1 MTQTRRLSTGGLIDR
16 DSPIH
21 FTFNGRRLQG
31 YAGDSLASALL
42 ANDVSLVARSF
53 KYHRPRGI
61 LSAGLEE
68 PSALV
73 SCRTRG
79 QIYVPNLKVTEVR
92 LENGLEARSQNC
104 WPSLDFDLGVL
115 LQPVSALLSAGFY
128 YKTFMWPRHW
138 WHKVY
143 EKCIRRIAGQGRVS
157 TLADARLFDRRNAS
171 CDLLIV
177 GSGPAGLAAARAAAD
192 SGLSVILLEQDA
204 QLGGSTLWE
213 QSDIE
218 GLAAAQWR
226 EQAIATLADSSN
238 CRVMCNTLAF
248 GQYDHGRV
256 MALESYAD
264 GADSISWR
272 LRARRILLACGAT
285 QRPLVF
291 PANDRPGIML
301 AAAVRQYIHRYAVAP
316 GKRAML
322 AIADPAER
330 EFTRQSLQQAGIEIA
345 GELGAQEHISATR
358 GRRRLRG
365 VTCLASG
372 GRRRDIS
379 CDLLCMSAG
388 WNPNAQLGAQLGDQ
402 LHFDPAA
409 NALHPSAQ
417 IGLALF
423 SGACRGIT
431 LSNDC
436 VDDGRLQAQRALAQL
451 QLQADN
457 DIELIEINA
466 EAASAGYHDGHGKAF
481 IDLQN
486 DVTRTDLE
494 LAVSEGYDHVEL
506 AKRYTTLGMGTE
518 QGKTS
523 WNSVILEISRLT
535 GASPADTGHTTFRPP
550 WSPVSLGALAGA
562 DVGRHMTPLRHT
574 PFQRAFEGAGCVFQT
589 SGDWLYS
596 RYFPQEYESMS
607 AAIEREVLA
616 VRNSVGCV
624 DMSTLGK
631 VDVKG
636 ADALEFLSRIY
647 CNKLDSIQ
655 PGRLRYALMLREDG
669 ILWDDGTV
677 ARLGANHYL
686 VTMTT
691 ANAASVWRWLNKL
704 LQLQWSDLDVQL
716 TSVSDHWASL
726 AIAGPKAR
734 QLLQAL
740 NPDFDCERDAFPFA
754 SVRAGELDGQI
765 PCRVFSVS
773 FCGELSYEINV
784 PAGFASLL
792 FQRVV
797 ERGANFGITPYGL
810 EALDVLRI
818 EKGHLSIGTEIDG
831 RTTPVD
837 LGLARMVSADK
848 AFIGSSLLRRPRLE
862 RDDRLQ
868 LVGLRAA
875 DGHSAIPLAAMLC
888 ERPWQAG
895 SNMSAQ
901 GKLTASI
908 HSPTLN
914 QPIALALLQGGHRR
928 RDEKIWAVSP
938 LTQQSVEVV
947 VSTSCAVDPEGG
959 RVHD

>member
-1 MTQTRRLSTGGLIDR
+1 MMQPRRLSTGGLIDR
-16 DSPIH
+16 DTTIH
-21 FTFNGRRLQG
+21 FTFNGRSLQG

-42 ANDVSLVARSF
+42 ANGVSLVARSF

-68 PSALV
+68 PSALLA
-73 SCRTRG
+73 CRMPG
-79 QIYVPNLKVTEVR
+79 KVYVPNLKATEIR
-92 LENGLEARSQNC
+92 LEDGLEARSQNC
-104 WPSLDFDLGVL
+104 WPSLDNDLGAL
-115 LQPVSALLSAGFY
+115 LQPASALLAAGFY
-128 YKTFMWPRHW
+128 YKTFMWPQQW

-143 EKCIRRIAGQGRVS
+143 EKCIRRIAGQGCVS
-157 TLADARLFDRRNAS
+157 TQADTRLYDRRNAS

-177 GSGPAGLAAARAAAD
+177 GSGPAGLSAALTATE
-192 SGLSVILLEQDA
+192 SSLSVILLEQDA
-204 QLGGSTLWE
+204 VLGGSTLWE

-218 GLAAAQWR
+218 GLPAAQWR
-226 EQAIATLADSSN
+226 EQALSALADSKN

-256 MALESYAD
+256 MALESHAD
-264 GADSISWR
+264 GVDSVSWR

-322 AIADPAER
+322 AIADPIER
-330 EFTRQSLQQAGIEIA
+330 ETTGQSLQLAGIEIA
-345 GELGAQEHISATR
+345 GELGPREHISATR
-358 GRRRLRG
+358 GLGRLRG
-365 VTCLASG
+365 VTCLAAG
-372 GRRRDIS
+372 ERRRDIS

-388 WNPNAQLGAQLGDQ
+388 WAANAQLGAQLGDR

-409 NALHPSAQ
+409 NALRPGAQ
-417 IGLALF
+417 IGVALF
-423 SGACRGIT
+423 SGACRGIA
-431 LSNDC
+431 LGNDC
-436 VDDGRLQAQRALAQL
+436 ARDGSLQAQRALAQL
-451 QLQADN
+451 QQQADDN
-457 DIELIEINA
+457 IELDEIDA
-466 EAASAGYHDGHGKAF
+466 APASAGYHDGHDKAF

-486 DVTRTDLE
+486 DVIRTDLE
-494 LAVSEGYDHVEL
+494 LAADEGYDHVEL
-506 AKRYTTLGMGTE
+506 AKRYTTLGMGTD

-523 WNSVILEISRLT
+523 WNNAILEISRLT
-535 GASPADTGHTTFRPP
+535 GASPAETGHTTFRPP
-550 WSPVSLGALAGA
+550 YSPVSLGALAGA

-574 PFQRAFEGAGCVFQT
+574 PFQRAFEAAGCVFQT

-596 RYFPQEYESMS
+596 RYFPQANESMN
-607 AAIEREVLA
+607 AAVEREVLA

-636 ADALEFLSRIY
+636 ADSLEFLSRIY

-677 ARLGANHYL
+677 AQLGENHFL

-691 ANAASVWRWLNKL
+691 ANAAGVWRWMNKL

-716 TSVSDHWASL
+716 TSVGDHWASL
-726 AIAGPKAR
+726 AIAGPNSR

-740 NPDFDCERDAFPFA
+740 SPDFDFGRGAFPFA
-754 SVRAGELDGQI
+754 SVRAGKLDGQI

-773 FCGELSYEINV
+773 FSGELSYEINV
-784 PAGFASLL
+784 PSGLASLL
-792 FQRVV
+792 FERVV
-797 ERGANFGITPYGL
+797 EHGASLGITPYGL

-831 RTTPVD
+831 RTTPAD
-837 LGLARMVSADK
+837 LGLRRMVSAGK
-848 AFIGSSLLRRPRLE
+848 AFVGSSLLQRPRLQ

-868 LVGLRAA
+868 LVGLRPA

-888 ERPWQAG
+888 DRPWTG
-895 SNMSAQ
+895 SKLAAQ
-901 GKLTASI
+901 GRLTASI

-914 QPIALALLQGGHRR
+914 QPIALALLQNGHRR
-928 RDEKIWAVSP
+928 HDEKIWAVSP
-938 LTQQSVEVV
+938 LEQQSIEVV
-947 VSTSCAVDPEGG
+947 VSASCAIDPEGR
-959 RVHD
+959 RVHG

>member
-1 MTQTRRLSTGGLIDR
+1 MIQPRRLPTGGHIDR
-16 DSPIH
+16 DTTVYFS
-21 FTFNGRRLQG
+21 FNGRLLEG

-42 ANDVSLVARSF
+42 ANGINLVARSF

-73 SCRTRG
+73 ACRKPG
-79 QIYVPNLKVTEVR
+79 QVYVPNLKATEVR
-92 LENGLEARSQNC
+92 LETGLEARSQNC
-104 WPSLDFDLGVL
+104 WPSLEFDLGAL
-115 LQPVSALLSAGFY
+115 LQPTSALLTAGFY
-128 YKTFMWPRHW
+128 YKTFMWPRRW
-138 WHKVY
+138 WHQVY

-157 TLADARLFDRRNAS
+157 TRPDTRIYDRRNAH

-177 GSGPAGLAAARAAAD
+177 GSGPAGLAAAMTASA
-192 SGLSVILLEQDA
+192 SGLSTILLEQDSA
-204 QLGGSTLWE
+204 LGGSTLWE
-213 QSDIE
+213 QSDID
-218 GLAAAQWR
+218 GLPAAQWR
-226 EQAIATLADSSN
+226 KQAIAALAGSSN

-256 MALESYAD
+256 MALESYAS
-264 GADSISWR
+264 GVNSISWR

-330 EFTRQSLQQAGIEIA
+330 EYTRQALQQAGIEIA
-345 GELGAQEHISATR
+345 GELGAEEHISATR

-365 VTCLASG
+365 VTCLAAG
-372 GRRRDIS
+372 GRRRDVS

-388 WNPNAQLGAQLGDQ
+388 WNPNAQLGAQLGER
-402 LHFDPAA
+402 LHFERAA
-409 NALHPSAQ
+409 NALRPIVQS
-417 IGLALF
+417 GLALF
-423 SGACRGIT
+423 SGACRGVA
-431 LSNDC
+431 SPDDC
-436 VDDGRLQAQRALAQL
+436 AQDGRHQAQRALAQL
-451 QLQADN
+451 QQQPDDN
-457 DIELIEINA
+457 IELTEIVA
-466 EAASAGYHDGHGKAF
+466 APASAGYHDGHDKAF

-494 LAVSEGYDHVEL
+494 LAVGEGYDHVEL
-506 AKRYTTLGMGTE
+506 AKRYTTLGMGTD

-523 WNSVILEISRLT
+523 WSNAILEISRLT

-550 WSPVSLGALAGA
+550 YSPVSLGALAGA

-574 PFQRAFEGAGCVFQT
+574 PFQRAFEAAGCVFQT

-596 RYFPQEYESMS
+596 RYFPRDNETMI

-616 VRNSVGCV
+616 VRNSVGCI

-636 ADALEFLSRIY
+636 RDALEFLSRIY
-647 CNKLDSIQ
+647 CNNLDSIEV
-655 PGRLRYALMLREDG
+655 GRLRYALMLREDG
-669 ILWDDGTV
+669 ILMDDGTV
-677 ARLGANHYL
+677 ARLDENHYL

-691 ANAASVWRWLNKL
+691 ANAAQVWRWMNKL

-716 TSVSDHWASL
+716 TQVSDHWASL
-726 AIAGPKAR
+726 AIAGPHSRK
-734 QLLQAL
+734 LLQTL
-740 NPDFDCERDAFPFA
+740 NPDFDCEREAFPFA
-754 SVRAGELDGQI
+754 SVRAGKLDQVI

-773 FCGELSYEINV
+773 FSGELSYEINV
-784 PAGFASLL
+784 PAGFASAL
-792 FQRVV
+792 FRRVIAQ
-797 ERGANFGITPYGL
+797 GASLGITAYGL

-831 RTTPVD
+831 RTTPAD
-837 LGLARMVSADK
+837 LGLGRMVSTRK
-848 AFIGSSLLRRPRLE
+848 SFVGSSLLQRPRLQRE
-862 RDDRLQ
+862 DRMQ
-868 LVGLRAA
+868 LVGLQPV

-888 ERPWQAG
+888 ERPWLADSIQPV
-895 SNMSAQ
+895 Q

-908 HSPTLN
+908 YSPTLKK
-914 QPIALALLQGGHRR
+914 PIALALLQNGHRR

-938 LTQQSVEVV
+938 LTQQSVEAVV
-947 VSTSCAVDPEGG
+947 TASCFVDPAGG
-959 RVHD
+959 RMHD

>member
-1 MTQTRRLSTGGLIDR
+1 MIQPRRLPTGGFIDR
-16 DSPIH
+16 ETTIYFS
-21 FTFNGRRLQG
+21 FNGRLLEG
-31 YAGDSLASALL
+31 YAGDNLASALL
-42 ANDVSLVARSF
+42 ANGVSLVARSF

-68 PSALV
+68 ASALV
-73 SCRTRG
+73 SCRKRG
-79 QIYVPNLKVTEVR
+79 QVFVPNLKATEVR
-92 LENGLEARSQNC
+92 IENGLEARSQNC
-104 WPSLDFDLGVL
+104 WPSLEFDLGAW
-115 LQPVSALLSAGFY
+115 LQPASALLAAGFY
-128 YKTFMWPRHW
+128 YKTFMWPRRW
-138 WHKVY
+138 WRQVY
-143 EKCIRRIAGQGRVS
+143 EKCIRRIAGQGRAS
-157 TLADARLFDRRNAS
+157 TSADSRRYDRRNAD

-177 GSGPAGLAAARAAAD
+177 GSGPTGLAAALTAVD
-192 SGLSVILLEQDA
+192 SGLSVILLEQDT
-204 QLGGSTLWE
+204 LPGGSTLWE

-218 GLAAAQWR
+218 GLPATRWR
-226 EQAIATLADSSN
+226 ERALATLAGSNN

-256 MALESYAD
+256 MALESHAD
-264 GADSISWR
+264 GVDSISWR

-322 AIADPAER
+322 AISDPAER
-330 EFTRQSLQQAGIEIA
+330 ELTRQSLQLAGIEIA
-345 GELGAQEHISATR
+345 AELDPAEHISATR

-365 VTCLASG
+365 VTCLAAG
-372 GRRRDIS
+372 GRRRDVS

-388 WNPNAQLGAQLGDQ
+388 WNPNAHLGAQLGER
-402 LHFDPAA
+402 LHFERAA
-409 NALHPSAQ
+409 NALRPSAQ
-417 IGLALF
+417 LGIALF
-423 SGACRGIT
+423 SGACRGVS
-431 LSNDC
+431 LSDDC
-436 VDDGRLQAQRALAQL
+436 ARDGRQQAQRALAQL
-451 QLQADN
+451 HQQADD
-457 DIELIEINA
+457 DIELTKIG
-466 EAASAGYHDGHGKAF
+466 SAPARDGYHDGHDKAF

-494 LAVSEGYDHVEL
+494 LALDEGYGHVEL
-506 AKRYTTLGMGTE
+506 AKRYTTLGMGTD

-523 WNSVILEISRLT
+523 WSNAILEISRLT

-550 WSPVSLGALAGA
+550 YSPVSLGALAGA
-562 DVGRHMTPLRHT
+562 DVGQHMTPLRHT
-574 PFQRAFEGAGCVFQT
+574 PFQRVFKAAGCVFQT

-596 RYFPQEYESMS
+596 RYFPHQNETMN

-616 VRNSVGCV
+616 VRNAVGCV

-631 VDVKG
+631 VDVRG

-647 CNKLDSIQ
+647 CNNLESIQ

-669 ILWDDGTV
+669 ILMDDGTV
-677 ARLGANHYL
+677 ARLDDNHYL

-691 ANAASVWRWLNKL
+691 ANAAQLWRWMNKL

-716 TSVSDHWASL
+716 TQVSDHWASL
-726 AIAGPKAR
+726 AIAGPRAR

-740 NPDFDCERDAFPFA
+740 NPDFDCDRDAFPFA
-754 SVRAGELDGQI
+754 SVRAGKLDRQI

-773 FCGELSYEINV
+773 FSGELSYEINV
-784 PAGFASLL
+784 PAGFASAL
-792 FQRVV
+792 FQRVI
-797 ERGANFGITPYGL
+797 ERGASFGITPYGL

-831 RTTPVD
+831 RTTPAD
-837 LGLARMVSADK
+837 LGLGRMVSTRK
-848 AFIGSSLLRRPRLE
+848 SFVGYSLLQRPQLQRE
-862 RDDRLQ
+862 DRMQ
-868 LVGLRAA
+868 LVGLQPA

-888 ERPWQAG
+888 EAAWQAG
-895 SNMSAQ
+895 SSLPSQ

-908 HSPTLN
+908 YSPTLK
-914 QPIALALLQGGHRR
+914 QPIAQALLQDGHRR

-938 LTQQSVEVV
+938 LAQQSVEVV
-947 VSTSCAVDPEGG
+947 VTASCFVDPQGG

>member
-1 MTQTRRLSTGGLIDR
+1 MMQPRRLIRGGLIDR
-16 DSPIH
+16 DTTIH
-21 FTFNGRRLQG
+21 FTFNGRPLQG

-42 ANDVSLVARSF
+42 ANGVSLVARSF

-73 SCRTRG
+73 SCRRRG
-79 QIYVPNLKVTEVR
+79 QVYVPNLKAPEVR

-104 WPSLDFDLGVL
+104 WPSLDIDLGAL
-115 LQPVSALLSAGFY
+115 LQPASALLAAGFY
-128 YKTFMWPRHW
+128 YKTFMWPRRW

-157 TLADARLFDRRNAS
+157 TQTDTRLHDRRNAS

-177 GSGPAGLAAARAAAD
+177 GSGPAGLGAALAATE

-204 QLGGSTLWE
+204 VPGGSTLWE

-218 GLAAAQWR
+218 GLPAAQWR
-226 EQAIATLADSSN
+226 EQALATLAGSTN
-238 CRVMCNTLAF
+238 CRIMCNTLAF

-256 MALESYAD
+256 MALESHAD
-264 GADSISWR
+264 VVDSISWR

-285 QRPLVF
+285 QQPLVF

-330 EFTRQSLQQAGIEIA
+330 ELTRQALQQAGIEIT
-345 GELGAQEHISATR
+345 GELGPQEHISATR

-365 VTCLASG
+365 VTCLAADE
-372 GRRRDIS
+372 RRRDIS

-402 LHFDPAA
+402 LHFERAA
-409 NALHPSAQ
+409 NALRPTAQ

-423 SGACRGIT
+423 SGACRGVS
-431 LSNDC
+431 LGDDC
-436 VDDGRLQAQRALAQL
+436 ARDGRLQAQRALVQL
-451 QLQADN
+451 QQQADD
-457 DIELIEINA
+457 DIELA
-466 EAASAGYHDGHGKAF
+466 EVDTAQGSSGYHDGHDKAF

-486 DVTRTDLE
+486 DVVRTDLE
-494 LAVSEGYDHVEL
+494 LAVGEGYDHVEL
-506 AKRYTTLGMGTE
+506 AKRYTTLGMGTD

-523 WNSVILEISRLT
+523 WSNAILEISRIT

-550 WSPVSLGALAGA
+550 YSPVSLGALAGA

-574 PFQRAFEGAGCVFQT
+574 PFHRAFKAAGCLFQT

-596 RYFPQEYESMS
+596 RYFPQANESMN

-647 CNKLDSIQ
+647 CNKLDSIR

-677 ARLGANHYL
+677 ACLGDNHYL

-691 ANAASVWRWLNKL
+691 ANAALAWRWMNKL

-726 AIAGPKAR
+726 AIAGPESR

-740 NPDFDCERDAFPFA
+740 NPDFDCERDALPFA
-754 SVRAGELDGQI
+754 SVREGKLDEQI

-773 FCGELSYEINV
+773 FSGELSYEINV
-784 PAGFASLL
+784 PSGFASLL
-792 FQRVV
+792 FERVV
-797 ERGANFGITPYGL
+797 ERGASLGITAYGL

-831 RTTPVD
+831 RTTPAD

-848 AFIGSSLLRRPRLE
+848 AFVGSSLLRRPRLL

-868 LVGLRAA
+868 LVGLRPA
-875 DGHSAIPLAAMLC
+875 DGHSPIPLAAMLC

-895 SNMSAQ
+895 SRLAAQ

-908 HSPTLN
+908 YSPTLN
-914 QPIALALLQGGHRR
+914 RPIALALLQNGHRR
-928 RDEKIWAVSP
+928 RDEKVWAVSP

-947 VSTSCAVDPEGG
+947 VSASCAVDPEGR
-959 RVHD
+959 RVHG